1 MKHHSE
7 KRKGIVREYQSLA
20 LTAALLLPSCFTNLC
35 QAAPPASAS
44 PVGTWDIVSTGG
56 GQQGLAYLTFTTDLD
71 SLGNFTFHGYVLVA
85 GTLPVVVPQ
94 SSYSNPRN
102 SGGADSR
109 GGSSSNTNSS
119 AAPATTPNTTLYGFS
134 DISGPWRYDINNHV
148 IGFFTEPINVVAN
161 VTNYL
166 ATNVLETITNPSDPS
181 ESTNIPVVFSDTQP
195 IAVINYLWP
204 INNYLATNVLETIT
218 NPSNTSESTII
229 LVVFAN
235 GQQTAGTNYFWPTT
249 MNTQLYEFPNP
260 NVVVSLTNE
269 RYEFPNPN
277 VVVIEGSVEKTNAIS
292 FVGKAVAGKRL
303 TLVSSTSFG
312 KVNYTGIPAVA
323 LTDFSGSSWSGMKR
337 SNGQFFVEFFNM
349 SSPGDASYPN
359 IYPVSGAGPGYS
371 LQGHAMISAQKKIG
385 FSVRANGV
393 LRASVGSFNLNAR
406 NGTAKATTKGIEQP
420 GSAINFN
427 ASLLSLP
434 AGP

>member
-119 AAPATTPNTTLYGFS
+119 AAPATTPNTTLYGFT

-161 VTNYL
+161 VT
-166 ATNVLETITNPSDPS
+166 
-181 ESTNIPVVFSDTQP
+181 
-195 IAVINYLWP
+195 
-204 INNYLATNVLETIT
+204 NYLATNVLETIT